1 MESSND
7 GLFYRPLDVASN
19 EIRLIRLHP
28 NRDHKSIPQC
38 EIFHASL
45 DQSIDYIA
53 LSYAWGNSNLEGNII
68 AQGQHIEVGQN
79 LAHALSDIR
88 HGEVT
93 IVPWADAL
101 CIDQRD
107 YIRNKSSTQT
117 YGRDLLESQKCL
129 CLDRTAGA
137 E

>member
-19 EIRLIRLHP
+19 EVRLIRLHP
-28 NRDHKSIPQC
+28 NRDLKSIPRC
-38 EIFHASL
+38 GIFHASL
-45 DQSIDYIA
+45 DQSIEYNA
-53 LSYAWGNSNLEGNII
+53 LSHAWGSSDLKGNIT

-93 IVPWADAL
+93 IVLWADAL
-101 CIDQRD
+101 CIDQRN
-107 YIRNKSSTQT
+107 YIRNKSSSQT
-117 YGRDLLESQKCL
+117 YGRDLSESQKCL
-129 CLDRTAGA
+129 CLDWTAGA
-137 E
+137 G